1 MLEIKP
7 EEDEFVKKEINFEE
21 EEVEDS
27 YDKLKELKAKV
38 EQQLGINNEID
49 QEELKYEVLL
59 ERIKDMA
66 EEKNE
71 ELANVLESLLKDSEI
86 EQQNKEK

>member
-1 MLEIKP
+1 M
-7 EEDEFVKKEINFEE
+7 
-21 EEVEDS
+21 EDS